1 MTVPLN
7 GLTQG
12 RTEFRWS
19 VGKEFFASFENSE
32 ILDAGVEVVATVE
45 KSGRF
50 IGVDCDMEGSVTVLC
65 DRCFE
70 ELALPVSTGFKLSVK
85 FGPEPSDEGLLS
97 ENDREIVFLSD
108 SDTDLDLDQV
118 VYDYICLSL
127 PVQRVHPEGGCNPA
141 ALKYLNS
148 ESDAQTPSASD
159 SSMPFAS
166 LKSLLENK

>member
-1 MTVPLN
+1 MKVPLN

-32 ILDAGVEVVATVE
+32 ILDARVEVAATIE

-50 IGVDCDMEGSVTVLC
+50 IGVDCSVEGDVTVLC

-70 ELALPVSTGFKLSVK
+70 ELVLPVSTGFKLSVK

-97 ENDREIVFLSD
+97 EDDREIVFLSD

-118 VYDYICLSL
+118 VYDYVCLSL
-127 PVQRVHPEGGCNPA
+127 PVQRVHPEGECNPD

-148 ESDAQTPSASD
+148 ESDTETLPSSD
-159 SSMPFAS
+159 SSLPFAS
-166 LKSLLENK
+166 LKSLLGNS